1 MSTNRAIN
9 VLYLLNAAEGG
20 ASQGIYEFVPHLPRD
35 KFRAFALVPK
45 ATAAQKT
52 HLKTLFEEV
61 RIFPLPWWNVRYEA
75 GLLRQ
80 LAFRAAQFRRGI
92 VPASVQAKVN
102 KVIRDWHIDL
112 VHTGTSL
119 NRQGAIAAQ
128 KAGIPHIWHIK
139 ETIGSA
145 NRVHFPLPDP
155 QLARYFESHSARVLA
170 MSDYVAQFFRQHG
183 LKNLEVI
190 PDGVDLTP
198 YEHNISR
205 DLRASLNLG
214 PNALLVGMVA
224 GLSSTWKQHDRF
236 IRMAGAVAGRSPE
249 VHFVIVGGMPSP
261 RSRFPNDLGARYAAR
276 IKALAAETLP
286 PGRLTFVDHVP
297 APDDIMRSLD
307 ILVHPCD
314 IEPFGRVA
322 LEAMAAGRPVVGPL
336 TGGIAE
342 TVIDGETGILVDT
355 ADLEAFSGAVSRLI
369 NDTALRTRL
378 GEAAVSHVS
387 GSYNIL
393 LMVDRI
399 STLYEQVIHH

>member
-9 VLYLLNAAEGG
+9 VLYLLNAVEGG

-35 KFRAFALVPK
+35 KFRTFALVPK
-45 ATAAQKT
+45 ATTAQVVR
-52 HLKTLFEEV
+52 LKSLFTDV
-61 RIFPLPWWNVRYEA
+61 RVFPLPWWNIRYEA
-75 GLLRQ
+75 GPLRQ
-80 LAFRAAQFRRGI
+80 LAFQAAQIRRGI
-92 VPASVQAKVN
+92 VPTRILAKVR
-102 KVIRDWHIDL
+102 KSIRDWHIDL
-112 VHTGTSL
+112 VHTGTAL

-139 ETIGSA
+139 ETIGSP

-155 QLARYFESHSARVLA
+155 QLAHYFESHSTRLVA
-170 MSDYVAQFFRQHG
+170 MSEVVAQFFRQHG
-183 LKNLEVI
+183 VKNLEII

-198 YEHNISR
+198 YEHNISK
-205 DLRASLNLG
+205 DLRASLKLA
-214 PNALLVGMVA
+214 PNTLLVGMVA

-236 IRMAGAVAGRSPE
+236 IRMAGAVAAGAPE
-249 VHFVIVGGMPSP
+249 VHFVIVGGMPSTKA
-261 RSRFPNDLGARYAAR
+261 RFPNDLGAHYAAR
-276 IKALAAETLP
+276 MKALAEQVIP
-286 PGRLTFVDHVP
+286 PGRLSFVDHVP

-336 TGGIAE
+336 KGGIAE

-355 ADLEAFSGAVSRLI
+355 ADLEAFSGAVSRLV
-369 NDTALRTRL
+369 NDAALRTQL

-393 LMVDRI
+393 LMVERI
-399 STLYEQVIHH
+399 STLYEEVKHH